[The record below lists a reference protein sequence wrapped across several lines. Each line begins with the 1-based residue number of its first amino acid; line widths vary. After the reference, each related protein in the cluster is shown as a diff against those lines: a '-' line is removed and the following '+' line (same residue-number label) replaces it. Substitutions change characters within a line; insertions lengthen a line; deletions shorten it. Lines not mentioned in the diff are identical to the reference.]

1 MGVRETGRDPQRSWK
16 TEASLHEPFIGEL
29 APYPGPVARTDKFL
43 SGADKTASPAR
54 AYKTRQFNREPSP
67 VLDLFFMDSRNKTIA
82 VIDDDAAIRSSLD
95 RLLTLVG
102 YSVRTFANVQEFCN
116 HMREGTAHCLVVDIN
131 LGGDSGLELAEH
143 PKVAKG
149 KIPVIFISG
158 AVEDRIRARARAA
171 GCIAV
176 LSKPFKPVELLDA
189 IFRATQDAL
198 PIP

>member
-1 MGVRETGRDPQRSWK
+1 MARNDK
-16 TEASLHEPFIGEL
+16 T
-29 APYPGPVARTDKFL
+29 L
-43 SGADKTASPAR
+43 SGADKTPSRAR
-54 AYKTRQFNREPSP
+54 AYKTPQFHPEPSP
-67 VLDLFFMDSRNKTIA
+67 LLDLFFMDSRNKIIV
-82 VIDDDAAIRSSLD
+82 VIDDDAGVRGSLE

-102 YSVRTFANVQEFCN
+102 YGVRTFANIQEFCD
-116 HMREGTAHCLVVDIN
+116 HMKNGTAHCLVVDIN

-143 PKVAKG
+143 PKVANG

-158 AVEDRIRARARAA
+158 AVEDRVRARARAA